1 MPCFENVI
9 VKNDPF
15 KYICPCKFEEK
26 KPAVTGLKYWW
37 YGVKFYPI
45 NQSIE
50 K

>member
-26 KPAVTGLKYWW
+26 KTSRYRAEILM
-37 YGVKFYPI
+37 I
-45 NQSIE
+45 RR
-50 K
+50 